1 MDTTLTTTTTP
12 ARTYFR
18 ATTASQRQLL
28 FSTVATGGTV
38 IAAARQ
44 AHVGRG
50 TYYYWR
56 DRYVAEGT
64 AGLKHEHSRAPQRPR
79 LAPISAEICAEV
91 LAYYEAH
98 PHERGG
104 RTIADRLRQAH
115 KGQPVIGHSKVA
127 EILRLARAMPGVPV
141 ALPGD
146 TRPTAPDPTPGAT
159 AADAADAA
167 PTPPEPGSGGAPVTA
182 PALARPVVGGV
193 PTPTGTPTTVAVVH
207 APTPLQTANIDLCVV
222 PVTHDSRQAWAS
234 VSVSEATAGATPE
247 VLAQPTVIP
256 TWPGQVFADA
266 TRSYPEQMLTYE
278 AQRTAKRTAKGQR
291 KYRRRQKQTARQAV
305 AIRSDE
311 LRVARRR
318 QRLARHAEDATWHK
332 QRGAHRDAVMKRR
345 QQARPERRAVCAA
358 WRQTTATWIE
368 TREVR
373 QQQVEQRTTDDATWR
388 QNRQELRSQL
398 ATLAALPLVTVWL
411 AILIVVDNG
420 TRRCLQ
426 LPLFVTGVHVTA
438 EEIVAQLQAHW
449 PKELQFV
456 ISDNGAQFIADAF
469 AQFAKTMGFLHVRI
483 SPHRPQTNGIAERF
497 VRTLKDWLAWHS
509 WQSSEELTAL
519 LAEFIVYYN
528 DRPHQGAELAGLS
541 PNEFAQQLRCSRC

>member
-18 ATTASQRQLL
+18 PTTASQRQLL
-28 FSTVATGGTV
+28 FSAVATGGTV
-38 IAAARQ
+38 IAAARR

-56 DRYVAEGT
+56 DRYATEGA
-64 AGLKHEHSRAPQRPR
+64 AGLKHARSRAPQHPR

-91 LAYYEAH
+91 LAYYETH

-104 RTIADRLRQAH
+104 RTIANRLRQAH
-115 KGQPVIGHSKVA
+115 KGQSVIGHSKVA
-127 EILRLARAMPGVPV
+127 EILRLARATPSAP
-141 ALPGD
+141 AAPAGD
-146 TRPTAPDPTPGAT
+146 TRPTPPAPSPGAM
-159 AADAADAA
+159 DAGASGAA
-167 PTPPEPGSGGAPVTA
+167 PTPPEPGPRGAPVVA
-182 PALARPVVGGV
+182 
-193 PTPTGTPTTVAVVH
+193 PTPAGTPATVTVVH
-207 APTPLQTANIDLCVV
+207 APAPNQTVNIDLCVV

-234 VSVSEATAGATPE
+234 VSVSEAAAGATPE
-247 VLAQPTVIP
+247 VLAQPTVVP

-266 TRSYPEQMLTYE
+266 TRAYIEQMQTYE

-291 KYRRRQKQTARQAV
+291 KYRRRQKQTVRQAA

-318 QRLARHAEDATWHK
+318 QRHVRQAEDATWRK
-332 QRGAHRDAVMKRR
+332 QRATHQVAGAKRR
-345 QQARPERRAVCAA
+345 HQTRPERRAARAA
-358 WRQTTATWIE
+358 WRQTTDTWTQI
-368 TREVR
+368 RAVR
-373 QQQVEQRTTDDATWR
+373 QKQVQQRTTDDTAWR
-388 QNRQELRSQL
+388 QARQELRSQL

-411 AILIVVDNG
+411 AILVVVDNG

-469 AQFAKTMGFLHVRI
+469 AQFARTMEFLHVRI
-483 SPHRPQTNGIAERF
+483 SPQRPQTNGIAERF
-497 VRTLKDWLAWHS
+497 VRTLKEWLAWHT
-509 WQSSEELTAL
+509 WQSPEELTAL

-541 PNEFAQQLRCSRC
+541 PNEYARELGCSTC